1 MSYILQCSSTKDNTK
16 CLRMEE
22 ITMKTQKLFSTNKLG
37 LKILERAALISAH
50 AGANST
56 CSYIY
61 HDPKKPEALKKLKKI

>member
-1 MSYILQCSSTKDNTK
+1 
-16 CLRMEE
+16 MEE

-50 AGANST
+50 AGAT

>member
-1 MSYILQCSSTKDNTK
+1 
-16 CLRMEE
+16 MEE

-37 LKILERAALISAH
+37 LKILERAALICAH